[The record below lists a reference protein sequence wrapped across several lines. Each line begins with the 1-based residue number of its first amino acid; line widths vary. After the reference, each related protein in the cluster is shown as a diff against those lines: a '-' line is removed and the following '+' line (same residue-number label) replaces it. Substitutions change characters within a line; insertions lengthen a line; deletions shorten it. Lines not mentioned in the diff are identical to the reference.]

1 MASVASKEVWS
12 WIKSL
17 ALAIILALL
26 LREYVL
32 GFYVVDGKSM
42 QPTLE
47 NGQLVAINKLS
58 YRFKEPRHGD
68 VVVFVAQGPDF
79 GIPDKRVLIKRIIAL
94 PGDTLEILGGT
105 LLLNGQPLVETYID
119 IEMQG
124 NYGPIFI
131 EEGFFFAMGDNRS
144 PLGSWD
150 SREFGPRPLDTILGR
165 ADLIVFPIPGKV
177 NRGEAVQNE

>member
-1 MASVASKEVWS
+1 MVGKEVWS

-17 ALAIILALL
+17 ALAVILALL
-26 LREYVL
+26 LREFVL

-47 NGQLVAINKLS
+47 NGQLVAINKVS

-68 VVVFVAQGPDF
+68 VVVFQSPTF
-79 GIPDKRVLIKRIIAL
+79 GSPEKRVLIKRIIAL
-94 PGDTLEILGGT
+94 PGDFLEILEGT
-105 LLLNGQPLVETYID
+105 IILNGQPIVESYIDVET
-119 IEMQG
+119 QG

-131 EEGFFFAMGDNRS
+131 EEGFFFAMGDNRN
-144 PLGSWD
+144 PQGSWD
-150 SREFGPRPLDTILGR
+150 SREFGPRPLDTIVGR